1 MSKEKLSKL
10 NQPNLD
16 LQNQEMAW
24 NEPGGNGSNG
34 SNGSKDPWGNSGGK
48 KGGNDGPPDLDEVF
62 KKLNEKVTSLFGGKG
77 GRSGGGKSSGDNAKG
92 IGFIAFI
99 LLALWFLS
107 GIYIV
112 TDGTQGVVLQFGKF
126 KTTTDSGP
134 HWFPRFIQSVDIVE
148 VDKSRSVRV
157 GQTQD
162 EALMLTSDENIV
174 DVKFEVQ
181 YKVKDAKNYL
191 FSVANP
197 DTTIKTATESALREI
212 VGTNEMNYV
221 LERNDVAA
229 QTGKLVQ
236 IILDRYDTG
245 LLVEAVNL
253 DYSDAPEEVKPAFND
268 VNSAEQDR
276 DRFIQEAEKYQNQV
290 LPIARGEAARIQQEA
305 EAYKAEKIARAGG
318 DANRFKQI
326 LVEYKKAPKVTRDRL
341 YIETIEDVL
350 SNNNKVM
357 IDVKKGN
364 NLLYIPIDQIIKQKR
379 KSVDTQLDSK
389 IQQTESSSADS
400 DDINSS
406 NRLRTR
412 GTR

>member
-1 MSKEKLSKL
+1 MSKEDISKL
-10 NQPNLD
+10 NGL
-16 LQNQEMAW
+16 NQDMAW
-24 NEPGGNGSNG
+24 NEPGGG
-34 SNGSKDPWGNSGGK
+34 NGSKDSWGN
-48 KGGNDGPPDLDEVF
+48 KGRKQDGPPDLDEVF

-77 GRSGGGKSSGDNAKG
+77 GKSGGSGAEAGAKG
-92 IGFIAFI
+92 LGVIAAV
-99 LLALWFLS
+99 LLVIWFLS

-126 KTTTDSGP
+126 NKTTEPGP
-134 HWFPRFIQSVDIVE
+134 HWYPRFVQSVDIVE

-157 GQTQD
+157 GVTTD

-174 DVKFEVQ
+174 EVRFEVQ

-191 FSVANP
+191 FNVVDP
-197 DTTIKTATESALREI
+197 DITIKTATESALREI

-221 LERNDVAA
+221 LERNDVAS
-229 QTGKLVQ
+229 QTGKLLQ
-236 IILDRYDTG
+236 IILDRYNTG

-290 LPIARGEAARIQQEA
+290 LPIARGEAARIEQEA
-305 EAYKAEKIARAGG
+305 EAYKAGKIARATG
-318 DANRFKQI
+318 DADRFKQI
-326 LVEYKKAPKVTRDRL
+326 LVEYKKAPKVTRERL
-341 YIETIEDVL
+341 YIETMEDVL
-350 SNNNKVM
+350 ENNNKVM

-379 KSVDTQLDSK
+379 TTVDGQLDTK
-389 IQQTESSSADS
+389 IQETESSSVNQDELMRRSS
-400 DDINSS
+400 D
-406 NRLRTR
+406 RLRSR
-412 GTR
+412 EVR

>member
-1 MSKEKLSKL
+1 MSKEDLSKL

-16 LQNQEMAW
+16 QQNHEMAW

-34 SNGSKDPWGNSGGK
+34 SKDPWGNK
-48 KGGNDGPPDLDEVF
+48 NNQDGPPDLDEVF
-62 KKLNEKVTSLFGGKG
+62 KKLNDKVTNLFGGKG
-77 GRSGGGKSSGDNAKG
+77 GRSGGGSGASVGGTKG
-92 IGFIAFI
+92 FGFIAVI
-99 LLALWFLS
+99 LLVIWFVS

-126 KTTTDSGP
+126 NKTTDPGP
-134 HWFPRFIQSVDIVE
+134 HWIPRFIQSVDIVE

-157 GQTQD
+157 GVTTD

-191 FSVANP
+191 FSVADP

-221 LERNDVAA
+221 LERNDVAT
-229 QTGKLVQ
+229 QTGELLQV
-236 IILDRYDTG
+236 ILDRYTTG

-290 LPIARGEAARIQQEA
+290 LPIARGEAARIEQEA
-305 EAYKAEKIARAGG
+305 EAYKAGKISRATG
-318 DANRFKQI
+318 DADRFTKI
-326 LVEYKKAPKVTRDRL
+326 LVEYKKAPTVTRERL
-341 YIETIEDVL
+341 YIETMEEVL
-350 SNNNKVM
+350 ENNNKVM

-389 IQQTESSSADS
+389 IQQTESSSIS
-400 DDINSS
+400 DDGRS
-406 NRLRTR
+406 NDRLRSR
-412 GTR
+412 GGR

>member
-1 MSKEKLSKL
+1 MTRPTMSKEESSKL
-10 NQPNLD
+10 NES
-16 LQNQEMAW
+16 NQEMAW
-24 NEPGGNGSNG
+24 NEPGDG
-34 SNGSKDPWGNSGGK
+34 NGSKDPWGNK
-48 KGGNDGPPDLDEVF
+48 NNKQDGPPDLDEVF
-62 KKLNEKVTSLFGGKG
+62 KKLNEKVTSIFGGKG
-77 GRSGGGKSSGDNAKG
+77 GRSGGGNGNSVSGTKG
-92 IGFIAFI
+92 LGFIAVI
-99 LLALWFLS
+99 LLVLWALS

-126 KTTTDSGP
+126 NKTTDSGP
-134 HWFPRFIQSVDIVE
+134 HWYPRFIQSVDIVE
-148 VDKSRSVRV
+148 VDKSRSIRV
-157 GQTQD
+157 GVTMD

-191 FSVANP
+191 FSIVDP
-197 DTTIKTATESALREI
+197 DVTIKTATESALREI

-221 LERNDVAA
+221 LERNDVAT
-229 QTGKLVQ
+229 QTGELLQV
-236 IILDRYDTG
+236 ILDRYNTG

-290 LPIARGEAARIQQEA
+290 LPIARGEAARIEQEA
-305 EAYKAEKIARAGG
+305 EAYKAEKIARASG
-318 DANRFKQI
+318 DANRFKKI
-326 LVEYKKAPKVTRDRL
+326 LIEYKKAPKVTRERM
-341 YIETIEDVL
+341 YIETMEEVL

-379 KSVDTQLDSK
+379 ITVDTQLDSK
-389 IQQTESSSADS
+389 IQQTESSSS
-400 DDINSS
+400 SEIDINDRSGDRFRS
-406 NRLRTR
+406 REVR
-412 GTR
+412 

>member
-1 MSKEKLSKL
+1 MSKEDLSKL

-16 LQNQEMAW
+16 QQNHEMAW

-34 SNGSKDPWGNSGGK
+34 SKDPWGNK
-48 KGGNDGPPDLDEVF
+48 NNQDGPPDLDEVF
-62 KKLNEKVTSLFGGKG
+62 KKLNDKVTNLFGGKG
-77 GRSGGGKSSGDNAKG
+77 GRSGGGSGASVGGTKG
-92 IGFIAFI
+92 FGFIAVI
-99 LLALWFLS
+99 LLVIWFVS

-126 KTTTDSGP
+126 NKTTDPGP
-134 HWFPRFIQSVDIVE
+134 HWIPRFIQSVDIVE

-157 GQTQD
+157 GVTTD

-191 FSVANP
+191 FSVADP

-221 LERNDVAA
+221 LERNDVAT
-229 QTGKLVQ
+229 QTGELLQV
-236 IILDRYDTG
+236 ILDRYTTG

-290 LPIARGEAARIQQEA
+290 LPIARGEAARIEQEA
-305 EAYKAEKIARAGG
+305 EAYKAGKISRATG
-318 DANRFKQI
+318 DADRFTKI
-326 LVEYKKAPKVTRDRL
+326 LVEYKKAPTVTRERL
-341 YIETIEDVL
+341 YIETMEEVL
-350 SNNNKVM
+350 ENNNKV
-357 IDVKKGN
+357 
-364 NLLYIPIDQIIKQKR
+364 
-379 KSVDTQLDSK
+379 
-389 IQQTESSSADS
+389 
-400 DDINSS
+400 
-406 NRLRTR
+406 
-412 GTR
+412 

>member
-1 MSKEKLSKL
+1 MSKEDISKL
-10 NQPNLD
+10 NGP
-16 LQNQEMAW
+16 NQEMAW
-24 NEPGGNGSNG
+24 NEPGGG
-34 SNGSKDPWGNSGGK
+34 NGSKDPWGN
-48 KGGNDGPPDLDEVF
+48 KGGNKQDGPPDLDEVF

-77 GRSGGGKSSGDNAKG
+77 GKSGGGSAQGGTKG
-92 IGFIAFI
+92 LGFVAVI
-99 LLALWFLS
+99 LLVLWVLS

-126 KTTTDSGP
+126 NKTTDPGP
-134 HWFPRFIQSVDIVE
+134 HWYPRFVQSVDIVE
-148 VDKSRSVRV
+148 VDKSRSIRV
-157 GQTQD
+157 GVTTD

-174 DVKFEVQ
+174 EVKFEVQ

-191 FSVANP
+191 FNVVDP

-229 QTGKLVQ
+229 QTGKLLQ
-236 IILDRYDTG
+236 IILDRYNTG

-290 LPIARGEAARIQQEA
+290 LPIARGEAARIEQEA
-305 EAYKAEKIARAGG
+305 EAYKAGKIARATG
-318 DANRFKQI
+318 DADRFKQI
-326 LVEYKKAPKVTRDRL
+326 LVEYKKAPKVTRERL
-341 YIETIEDVL
+341 YIETMEDVL
-350 SNNNKVM
+350 ENNNKVM

-379 KSVDTQLDSK
+379 TTVDGQLDTK
-389 IQQTESSSADS
+389 IQQTESSSVSQDELMRRSS
-400 DDINSS
+400 D
-406 NRLRTR
+406 RLRSR
-412 GTR
+412 EVR

>member
-1 MSKEKLSKL
+1 MSKEDISKL
-10 NQPNLD
+10 NGP
-16 LQNQEMAW
+16 NQEMAW
-24 NEPGGNGSNG
+24 NEPGGG
-34 SNGSKDPWGNSGGK
+34 NGSKDPWGD
-48 KGGNDGPPDLDEVF
+48 KGRKQDGPPDLDEVF

-77 GRSGGGKSSGDNAKG
+77 GKSGGGSAQGGAKG
-92 IGFIAFI
+92 LGFVAVI
-99 LLALWFLS
+99 LLVLWVLS

-126 KTTTDSGP
+126 NKTTEPGP
-134 HWFPRFIQSVDIVE
+134 HWYPRFVQSVDIVE
-148 VDKSRSVRV
+148 VDKSRSIRV
-157 GQTQD
+157 GVTTD

-174 DVKFEVQ
+174 EVKFEVQ

-191 FSVANP
+191 FSVVDP
-197 DTTIKTATESALREI
+197 DNTIKTATESALREI

-221 LERNDVAA
+221 LERNDVAS
-229 QTGKLVQ
+229 QTGKLLQ

-290 LPIARGEAARIQQEA
+290 LPIARGEAARIEQEA
-305 EAYKAEKIARAGG
+305 EAYKAGKIARATG
-318 DANRFKQI
+318 DADRFKQI
-326 LVEYKKAPKVTRDRL
+326 LVEYKKAPKVTRERL
-341 YIETIEDVL
+341 YIETMEDVL
-350 SNNNKVM
+350 EDNNKVM

-379 KSVDTQLDSK
+379 TTVDGQLDTK
-389 IQQTESSSADS
+389 IQQTESSSASQDELMRRSS
-400 DDINSS
+400 D
-406 NRLRTR
+406 RLRSR
-412 GTR
+412 EVR